1 MGGFS
6 IDPNGD
12 GSYHSGLVSKQLF
25 TLSENTRLTLDA
37 YITSALFWSELEF
50 GLVDTNMIP
59 NNPITSQYNMVSIV
73 IDADT
78 QNTGHKLYSNFKG
91 IGGSQTVF
99 RNDISSDYLDSSIWP
114 EGTLAKKWTK

>member
-1 MGGFS
+1 MFNLHHKLIKLSLALYFSFFVNATVNLISEDWEIGTLDNWNSWGSPLPRLNSSSNALGEFS

-50 GLVDTNMIP
+50 GLVDTNVIP
-59 NNPITSQYNMVSIV
+59 NNP
-73 IDADT
+73 
-78 QNTGHKLYSNFKG
+78 
-91 IGGSQTVF
+91 
-99 RNDISSDYLDSSIWP
+99 
-114 EGTLAKKWTK
+114 